1 MKLKFTKE
9 QIETLDIAEVC
20 AYCEHAVPL
29 LGEDTV
35 LCRKNGI
42 VSADYCCK
50 KFSYDL
56 FKRKPMRRRSA
67 EPFFSEPLPTLDDL
81 DDDE

>member
-1 MKLKFTKE
+1 MKLKFTTE
-9 QIETLDIAEVC
+9 QKETLDIAEVC

-29 LGEDTV
+29 LSEDEV
-35 LCRKNGI
+35 LCRKNGV
-42 VSADYCCK
+42 VSADYHCK

-56 FKRKPMRRRSA
+56 LKRKPARRLTA
-67 EPFFSEPLPTLDDL
+67 EPLLSEPLPTW